1 MNSYLVLL
9 RVGFTLPFSV
19 ARNAVRSYRTLSPLP
34 QKKLRRSPLC
44 RTGRRLSPP
53 RRYLALCSMEPGLSS
68 VQTFHSLQSDC
79 PVDLPLYFTLYLS
92 SKAR

>member
-34 QKKLRRSPLC
+34 QKNCGGLLSAALAVGFRRPDVIWHSALWSPDFPLC
-44 RTGRRLSPP
+44 KPFTAYKAIAQL
-53 RRYLALCSMEPGLSS
+53 
-68 VQTFHSLQSDC
+68 TC
-79 PVDLPLYFTLYLS
+79 PYILPFI
-92 SKAR
+92 